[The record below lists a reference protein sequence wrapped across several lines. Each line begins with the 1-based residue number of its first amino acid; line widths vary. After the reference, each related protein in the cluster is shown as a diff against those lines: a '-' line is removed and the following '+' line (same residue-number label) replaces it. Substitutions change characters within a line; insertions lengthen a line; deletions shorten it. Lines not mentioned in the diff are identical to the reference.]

1 MQSEGVWARG
11 GHQKELG
18 KYAQGV
24 VKESVAPEYVF
35 LRALLQS
42 EEERLGI
49 CVIDQRDETF
59 GLGPVIHT
67 HAQSH

>member
-18 KYAQGV
+18 KYVQGV

-42 EEERLGI
+42 K
-49 CVIDQRDETF
+49 
-59 GLGPVIHT
+59 
-67 HAQSH
+67 